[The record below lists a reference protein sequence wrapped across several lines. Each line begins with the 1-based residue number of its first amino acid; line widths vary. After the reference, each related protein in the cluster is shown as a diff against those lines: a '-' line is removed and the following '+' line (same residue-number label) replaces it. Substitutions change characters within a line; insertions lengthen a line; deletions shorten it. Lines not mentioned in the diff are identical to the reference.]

1 MILEIILPREIFLH
15 CLFWYNF
22 NKCTLCEIISSF
34 HPGSGNEIQF
44 LSQCVEHSSWA
55 HPTSKFLFAVGF
67 WVRTNNPLGVR
78 WASGLFPVGRIMDFG
93 FLINNGNSD
102 TLFNLFCDLWK
113 EGHGRGL
120 TKAEMAKP
128 WVTSL
133 HPSVTPDK
141 EFVHKPKPLTL
152 RGVGRAV
159 GPSYLCEGS
168 E

>member
-22 NKCTLCEIISSF
+22 NKCTVCEIISSF
-34 HPGSGNEIQF
+34 HPGSGNGIQF

-55 HPTSKFLFAVGF
+55 HPTSRVLFAVGF

-78 WASGLFPVGRIMDFG
+78 WASGLFPMGWIMDFG
-93 FLINNGNSD
+93 FLIMATQ
-102 TLFNLFCDLWK
+102 TLSSTCFVISEK
-113 EGHGRGL
+113 KGMGEGSQ
-120 TKAEMAKP
+120 KP
-128 WVTSL
+128 RRPYPGSRLCT
-133 HPSVTPDK
+133 PSVIPDK
-141 EFVHKPKPLTL
+141 EPVYKPKPLTL

-168 E
+168 G

>member
-55 HPTSKFLFAVGF
+55 HPTSKVLFAVGF

-78 WASGLFPVGRIMDFG
+78 WASGLFPVGRIMATQ
-93 FLINNGNSD
+93 
-102 TLFNLFCDLWK
+102 TLSSTCFVISEKKGMGEGSQKPRWPRWPNPGSRLCTQVWPQTRNLFTSPNPWLW
-113 EGHGRGL
+113 EGWVGL
-120 TKAEMAKP
+120 
-128 WVTSL
+128 
-133 HPSVTPDK
+133 
-141 EFVHKPKPLTL
+141 
-152 RGVGRAV
+152 
-159 GPSYLCEGS
+159 
-168 E
+168 